1 MKNAVLVAI
10 VGIAALACMGQGAPT
25 VGPGRAPPSVEFA
38 CDVDLN
44 VSDPDPAGLNVRT
57 RPSATAGVLTTL
69 KPQGEWI
76 QVHVT
81 GQVGNW
87 YQIDRAVAVT
97 EEEENGERLL
107 FEGVGFVHGG
117 KVGDVDLNAGAEILD
132 GPGGRVFLKT
142 PLDGS
147 APPSYRITGCVDRY
161 LKLEMEGR
169 TGFTTGWCANQRTTC
184 S

>member
-1 MKNAVLVAI
+1 MQTAVLVAL
-10 VGIAALACMGQGAPT
+10 AALAWMGQGTPT
-25 VGPGRAPPSVEFA
+25 TDQGRAPRVVDFHA

-44 VSDPDPAGLNVRT
+44 VTDPDPAGLNIRMG
-57 RPSATAGVLTTL
+57 PSSATGRLTAL
-69 KPQGEWI
+69 VPQGEWI
-76 QVHVT
+76 QVHVI
-81 GQVGNW
+81 GQTEDW

-97 EEEENGERLL
+97 DGEETAERVL
-107 FEGVGFVHGG
+107 FEGTGWVHAS

-132 GPGGRVFLKT
+132 RPGGKVILRA

-147 APPSYRITGCVDRY
+147 APPPYRITGCTGRY

-169 TGFTTGWCANQRTTC
+169 AGFTTGWCANQRTTC